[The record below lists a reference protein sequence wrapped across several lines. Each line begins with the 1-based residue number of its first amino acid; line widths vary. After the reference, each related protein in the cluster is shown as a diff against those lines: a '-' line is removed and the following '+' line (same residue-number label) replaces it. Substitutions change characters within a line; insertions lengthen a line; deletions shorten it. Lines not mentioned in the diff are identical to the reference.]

1 MDLTKRL
8 VIKPGSSIRLD
19 KIDPAFR
26 DRYKSQDDAAED
38 LTKNLAR
45 ISHLQRKLYASEDH
59 NLLIVLQGID
69 AAGKDGTC
77 WHVMSAMDP
86 QGVQVRCFKQ
96 PTKEELAHDFLWRV
110 HPHAPGKGQVSIFN
124 RSHYEDVLV
133 ARVHKLVPKEAW
145 KARYDLINDWER
157 LLHTTNNTTILKFF
171 LYISKEE
178 QLARFKERLDDPS
191 HQWKISPSDYKERQ
205 YWDEYIEAFEDAMSK
220 CSTRYAPWFVIPSN
234 HKWFRN
240 LAVSQVVADVLEE
253 MDLKPPKPSV
263 DVAEIRKLYEQ
274 ETAATGGGE
283 KAGAKAKSP
292 DEKDQKNKTPA
303 KA

>member
-77 WHVMSAMDP
+77 WHVMSSMDP

-96 PTKEELAHDFLWRV
+96 PTKEGPAHDFLWRA
-110 HPHAPGKGQVSIFN
+110 HPQAP
-124 RSHYEDVLV
+124 
-133 ARVHKLVPKEAW
+133 
-145 KARYDLINDWER
+145 
-157 LLHTTNNTTILKFF
+157 
-171 LYISKEE
+171 
-178 QLARFKERLDDPS
+178 
-191 HQWKISPSDYKERQ
+191 
-205 YWDEYIEAFEDAMSK
+205 
-220 CSTRYAPWFVIPSN
+220 
-234 HKWFRN
+234 
-240 LAVSQVVADVLEE
+240 
-253 MDLKPPKPSV
+253 
-263 DVAEIRKLYEQ
+263 RK
-274 ETAATGGGE
+274 
-283 KAGAKAKSP
+283 
-292 DEKDQKNKTPA
+292 
-303 KA
+303 